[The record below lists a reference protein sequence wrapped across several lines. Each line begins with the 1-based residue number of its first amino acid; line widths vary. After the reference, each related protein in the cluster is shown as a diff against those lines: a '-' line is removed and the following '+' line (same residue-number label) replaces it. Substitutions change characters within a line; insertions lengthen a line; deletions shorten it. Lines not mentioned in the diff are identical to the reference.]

1 MARLINRLTQAEV
14 NKLTT
19 PGWHCDGRGLLLQL
33 SPAFKTKSWTL
44 RYTSPETGRV
54 RWLGLGSAED
64 VKLGE
69 AREAARRARLLIR
82 EGIDPIE
89 HRRRLK
95 DQRRKTSAEQV
106 LFRDA
111 VKEFLTVHN
120 PTWKSAKHA
129 AQVKRSLEGSFKA
142 LGSRSVGTIDAAV
155 INEYIAP
162 IWTKTPATASRV
174 KQRIETVVRWVKAGK
189 PLPTK
194 NGNGG
199 VKHFAAMAYV
209 ELPTFMAE
217 LERRKGVAAR
227 ALEFTVLTAARS
239 AETLRAR
246 WDEIDLDAKVWTLP
260 GERMKSGRQH
270 RVPLSDQALAILQ
283 ALPREGSWLFP
294 GARPGQPLNNA
305 AMLIV
310 CKRMGRTDITTHG
323 FRSAF
328 SDWCRERTSYPR
340 DVVEMS
346 LAHVIKD
353 KTEAAYRRGDA
364 LDKRRRLMS
373 EWARYC
379 YSPSAA
385 SAEVV
390 PIRA

>member
-1 MARLINRLTQAEV
+1 
-14 NKLTT
+14 
-19 PGWHCDGRGLLLQL
+19 
-33 SPAFKTKSWTL
+33 
-44 RYTSPETGRV
+44 
-54 RWLGLGSAED
+54 

-69 AREAARRARLLIR
+69 AREAARQARLLIR
-82 EGIDPIE
+82 QDIDPIE

-95 DQRRKTSAEQV
+95 DERRKTSAERV

-129 AQVKRSLEGSFKA
+129 GQVKRSLEGSFKA
-142 LGSRSVGTIDAAV
+142 LGSRWVGTIDAAV

-174 KQRIETVVRWVKAGK
+174 KQRIETVVRWIKAGR

-194 NGNGG
+194 NGNG

-217 LERRKGVAAR
+217 LQRRKGVAAR
-227 ALEFTVLTAARS
+227 ALQFTVLTAARS
-239 AETLRAR
+239 AEALRAT
-246 WDEIDLDAKVWTLP
+246 WDEIDLDAKVWTIS

-270 RVPLSDQALAILQ
+270 RVPLSDQALTILQ
-283 ALPREGSWLFP
+283 TLPREGSWLFP
-294 GARPGQPLNNA
+294 GARPGKPLNNA

-323 FRSAF
+323 FRSTF
-328 SDWCRERTSYPR
+328 TDWARERTVYSR
-340 DVVEMS
+340 DVVEMA
-346 LAHVIKD
+346 LAHAIKD
-353 KTEAAYRRGDA
+353 KTEGAYRRGDA
-364 LDKRRRLMS
+364 LDKRTKLMQQ
-373 EWARYC
+373 WASHC
-379 YSPSAA
+379 YSPPVETNNVVRIGDAA
-385 SAEVV
+385 A
-390 PIRA
+390 